1 MRVGWKIVIE
11 GKDFDPSEFFETSRI
26 QPNRIWDEDEV
37 EYVIGETLDELQD
50 LHDAI
55 SAGKPPE
62 VLKRY
67 RQRKV
72 EFTDW
77 HEGPYRLNMA
87 TEALDYL
94 MTHREEFKTLCN
106 LPGIEKRCLSFE
118 DTLEENG
125 VSDFHFDSDW
135 VAILAE
141 LKLSVRVSV
150 YRSHTCG

>member
-1 MRVGWKIVIE
+1 MRRGWEIVIA
-11 GKDFDPSEFFETSRI
+11 GKDFDPSEFFKTSQI
-26 QPNRIWDEDEV
+26 QRNRIWDEEEV
-37 EYVIGETLDELQD
+37 EYVVSETLDEGQD
-50 LHDAI
+50 SLDAL

-67 RQRKV
+67 LQRKV

-77 HEGPYRLNMA
+77 HEGPYRLDMA

-106 LPGIEKRCLSFE
+106 LPGIDKRCLNFE
-118 DTLEENG
+118 DALEENG

-135 VAILAE
+135 VAILSE

-150 YRSHTCG
+150 YPSHTCG